1 MAYQTQFEGYVALKA
16 QGAKGSIASGGS
28 AKILPITS
36 GAGKTSVAAIGSKQ
50 IRSDAM
56 TVRGRHGQRG
66 FEATYGGELQLT
78 NFDDAF
84 AGVMRASWGSTGS
97 AITTGTI
104 AVSGS
109 TITFSGYNP
118 LTAGVVKVYDI
129 VYFSTG
135 LAVADTNI
143 PLRVTAVT
151 STTVVVAE
159 SLTTVSAGASYSM
172 SVKGRKLVNPA
183 GGSLVK
189 TYYTVEEHE
198 AAIDASTVAQDVLH
212 SKISLSMQPDNM
224 MNVSVMLKGTGQTQ
238 ALSGGSAPYFTSPV
252 ETDATPLSVID
263 ATIRFAGGDVLDL
276 ESLSLD
282 IDISVADTKVIGAEY
297 SPDLFPGVIKVSGS
311 ITALRSDLSYYSGLL
326 AETSY
331 SLCILAVVPGTSP
344 AQFFNI
350 VVPYFTLAGVDP
362 SDLSREGGPRTQ
374 TLSFPD
380 ELVGIDV
387 TGSAYDRTKVKFQTS
402 P

>member
-16 QGAKGSIASGGS
+16 QSGKGSIASGGS

-56 TVRGRHGQRG
+56 SVRGRHGQKG

-84 AGVMRASWGSTGS
+84 AGVMRNTWSATGS

-109 TITFSGYNP
+109 TITFTGYNP
-118 LTAGVVKVYDI
+118 LTAGVVKIFDV
-129 VYFSTG
+129 VTFPSG
-135 LAVADTNI
+135 LDAADTDV
-143 PLRVTAVT
+143 PLRVTNVT
-151 STTVVVAE
+151 ASTIVVAE
-159 SLTTVSAGASYSM
+159 ALTTVGSGASYSM
-172 SVKGRKLVNPA
+172 SVKGRKLINPA

-189 TYYTVEEHE
+189 TYYTLEEHE
-198 AAIDASTVAQDVLH
+198 AAIDASTVAQDVMF
-212 SKISLSMQPDNM
+212 SKVSLSMQADNM
-224 MNVSVMLKGTGQTQ
+224 MNLSVMLKGTGQTQ
-238 ALSGGSAPYFTSPV
+238 ALESGSAPYFTSPV

-263 ATIRFAGGDVLDL
+263 ATIRFGSGDVLDL

-282 IDISVADTKVIGAEY
+282 IDIGVQDTKVIGAQY
-297 SPDLFPGVIKVSGS
+297 SPDLFPGIIKVSGS
-311 ITALRSDLSYYSGLL
+311 ITALRSSLAYYSAML
-326 AETSY
+326 AETTY
-331 SLCILAVVPGTSP
+331 SLCILAVVPGTNT
-344 AQFFNI
+344 FFNI

-374 TLSFPD
+374 TLTFPD
-380 ELVGIDV
+380 ELVGID
-387 TGSAYDRTKVKFQTS
+387 TRGSGYDRTKVKFQTA